1 MPTVTTADGQV
12 IDLDT
17 GAVVGKT
24 EAPLPQ
30 SKFEIPGSPY
40 DLAKQASY
48 GFNAALFSLPDA
60 AVRQIG
66 KALGYDEK
74 NVQTLTKIFNK
85 GDTGPKN
92 SEERYARAIF
102 EGIGAN
108 LPVTGVLGYM
118 ASSQKLAGPLLS
130 DAGAL
135 KRVAKDT
142 LDFIRRNP
150 KAALAADITSGG
162 AFGAAKEYTQ
172 QEEMGP
178 LAQELIPLGASIV
191 APIGGAAAAG
201 IASKVAPS
209 ALAAR
214 YLKQVV
220 SPSEQKLSEVGK
232 EIVSEYGPLT
242 RPIASFLVPRAE
254 KAVGKAL
261 SKGEVQETLRKAD
274 ELIAS
279 LDAQGVKLNTAERT
293 MLPQF
298 LIEQGNLVKNMAP
311 EQLQKELQRR
321 SNNLTEFENIIER
334 FSPKSNMPIE
344 DAINQV
350 KLDSEELQNSLIQK
364 IAQEKAIEA
373 ERIANRYSA
382 VDRNILGNELRD
394 TILSSGEKTFFN
406 LRNVADRMGLRANFT
421 NEDGVPLPTRE
432 SNGKSRYPAANIE
445 KPINDI
451 LAKYNVLTGPI
462 KEYSPYLA
470 NVLGRYKRGQQ
481 AKGATAFEDELT
493 KELTDL
499 FVQRQRPGA
508 GAPGPS
514 ADYFAPSELAKD
526 AASADLQFLQVQQ
539 GNAKM
544 LVESLMRPPAGT
556 KKRPGLA
563 DLEASQQTNLLAR
576 SYGIQPEEL
585 KTAMDNAMAKAKTAG
600 QVDINFPEAIE
611 LMQAATQS
619 RNLAIQRF
627 SDAQLKGVGR
637 QAAQKDLDKVNALY
651 KDIEDMVFKA
661 VPQMSREYKDFK
673 EVYNNLYG
681 DAYERYL
688 PLILGQKRPTGEFL
702 VSNEAV
708 LNEAFKNAENLRDMK
723 ILLAG
728 TKQGDDLLARA
739 SMDWLRSK
747 NIFDKDGLVDP
758 NKLQAVLNN
767 NKAIVANMPDVVR
780 ENITND
786 LATGKAVAA
795 RIGQLEARKK
805 AAVDDELNKI
815 LAKSAREGADPSELI
830 NRALRDPADM
840 RVLVQSMEKSPERLE
855 ALRRAVYKEAADPS
869 GKVTISQFLEQANPR
884 SLSYLFSPE
893 QLTNLR
899 KIGELERLIKASP
912 EVANIPSP
920 FESTSE
926 LLTKKLGT
934 SLPGLTSLGRSIMEG
949 RTGVTW
955 PTAYVLTRFVGRQ
968 EYSILD
974 RVMQRAVEDADFAK
988 ALVQQAKDKTPEATF
1003 KRLQKFFTKS
1013 GVYLPE
1019 VVYNAPRRAVMADLA
1034 ETLQEEPQAEP
1045 APAMQPQVTPAPAMA
1060 APVTPAPRPAPVAPA
1075 TRIAPQGPSAQQ
1087 QLQQFDQRFPAPPT
1101 KGVPSLKP
1109 AFPTTPPAPG
1119 GNAAAMYQSLFPR
1132 DTIGQAIQVNKQPPP
1147 QQ

>member
-17 GAVVGKT
+17 GAVVGK
-24 EAPLPQ
+24 EAAPLPQ
-30 SKFEIPGSPY
+30 GKWEIPSSPF

-85 GDTGPKN
+85 GDKGPTN
-92 SEERYARAIF
+92 VEERYARAIG

-118 ASSQKLAGPLLS
+118 AASQKLAAPLTA
-130 DAGAL
+130 DAGVL
-135 KRVAKDT
+135 KRVAKET
-142 LDFIRRNP
+142 LDFIRKNP

-162 AFGAAKEYTQ
+162 AFGATRQYTEE
-172 QEEMGP
+172 EEMGP
-178 LAQELIPLGASIV
+178 LAKELLPLGAAIV

-201 IASKVAPS
+201 VASKVAPS
-209 ALAAR
+209 AVAAR

-220 SPSEQKLSEVGK
+220 SPSQEKLSEVGK
-232 EIVSEYGPLT
+232 EIASEYGPFT
-242 RPIASFLVPRAE
+242 RPLANLLIPRAE
-254 KAVGKAL
+254 KTVGKSL
-261 SKGEVQETLRKAD
+261 SKGEVQETLRKAED
-274 ELIAS
+274 LITS
-279 LDAQGVKLNTAERT
+279 LDAQGIKLNTAERT

-298 LIEQGNLVKNMAP
+298 LIEQGNLVKNMNP
-311 EQLQKELQRR
+311 EQLQRELQRR
-321 SNNLTEFENIIER
+321 SNNLAEFENIIER
-334 FSPKSNMPIE
+334 FSPKSNMQIDE
-344 DAINQV
+344 AISRV
-350 KLDSEELQNSLIQK
+350 KLDSEELQNSLLQK
-364 IAQEKAIEA
+364 ISQEKAVEA
-373 ERIANRYSA
+373 ERIADRYSA
-382 VDRNILGNELRD
+382 ADRNILGNEIRD

-406 LRNVADRMGLRANFT
+406 LRNVADRMGLRQNFT
-421 NEDGVPLPTRE
+421 IEDGVPISTRD
-432 SNGKSRYPAANIE
+432 SNGVSLYPSYNIE

-451 LAKYNVLTGPI
+451 LTKYNSLTGPI

-481 AKGATAFEDELT
+481 AKGATAFEDALT
-493 KELTDL
+493 KELTDM
-499 FVQRQRPGA
+499 FVKRERPGA
-508 GAPGPS
+508 AAPGAS

-526 AASADLQFLQVQQ
+526 AASADLQFMQVQQ
-539 GNAKM
+539 GNAKA

-576 SYGIQPEEL
+576 SYGIEPDEL
-585 KTAMDNAMAKAKTAG
+585 KAAMDRATAASKKAG
-600 QVDINFPEAIE
+600 QVDINLPEAIE

-627 SDAQLKGVGR
+627 SDAQLAGRGR

-661 VPQMSREYKDFK
+661 VPKMSREYKDFK

-688 PLILGQKRPTGEFL
+688 PLIIGQKRPTGEFL

-708 LNEAFKNAENLRDMK
+708 LNEAFKNAQNLRDMRT
-723 ILLAG
+723 LLAG
-728 TKQGDDLLARA
+728 TPQGDDLLTRA

-747 NIFDKDGLVDP
+747 NILDKDGLVDP
-758 NKLQAVLNN
+758 NKLQAVINN
-767 NKAIVANMPDVVR
+767 NKAIISSMPDAVQA
-780 ENITND
+780 NINND
-786 LATGKAVAA
+786 LAIGKAVSA
-795 RIGQLEARKK
+795 RIGQLEARKR
-805 AAVDDELNKI
+805 AAADDELNKI

-830 NRALRDPADM
+830 TRVLRDPADM
-840 RVLVQSMEKSPERLE
+840 RVLVKSLEGQPERLE
-855 ALRRAVYKEAADPS
+855 ALRRAVYKEAAEP
-869 GKVTISQFLEQANPR
+869 GGQVTISEFLEKANAK

-893 QLTNLR
+893 QLSNLR
-899 KIGELERLIKASP
+899 KIGELERLIKSSP

-926 LLTKKLGT
+926 LLAKRVGT
-934 SLPGLTSLGRSIMEG
+934 SIPGLTSLGRSVMEG

-955 PTAYVLTRFVGRQ
+955 PAAYVLTRFAGRQ

-988 ALVQQAKDKTPEATF
+988 ALVQQAQDKSVEGVS
-1003 KRLQKFFTKS
+1003 KRLQKFFNKS
-1013 GVYLPE
+1013 GVYVPE
-1019 VVYNAPRRAVMADLA
+1019 IVYNAPRRAVMVDTAQA
-1034 ETLQEEPQAEP
+1034 LQEEPTVEEPVAAP
-1045 APAMQPQVTPAPAMA
+1045 APVVPPAPQMQ
-1060 APVTPAPRPAPVAPA
+1060 APMTTAPAPRPTAPA
-1075 TRIAPQGPSAQQ
+1075 QPSAQQ
-1087 QLQQFDQRFPAPPT
+1087 QMRNFNQRFPAPPT
-1101 KGVPSLKP
+1101 KGVPTLKP
-1109 AFPTTPPAPG
+1109 AFPTTPPAGG
-1119 GNAAAMYQSLFPR
+1119 GNAAAMYQSLFPQ
-1132 DTIGQAIQVNKQPPP
+1132 DTLGQAIQLNKQPP